1 MDNDTFKIKYKD
13 NLQNYYLFKEN
24 TEANF
29 ERFENDERV
38 KYQKLVAYNS
48 KCKNYPLENTASN
61 FQEIYFGKKALWTLF
76 FNYKPNNNGNI
87 LYLKIDD
94 MFFCLSPTDKNI
106 HFNIPYITDK
116 VYIGIK
122 ETISN
127 IELNLT
133 FEENTYSTGILDFN
147 SILLNSSNN
156 QLDNKYISKIQ
167 VDKNNSTV
175 YRMKLGLE
183 DEANYLFN
191 FGIKVGK
198 MDGFIRINGE
208 TIYNQKLVGS
218 RDNVVKPIYYY
229 VEDTKNFNFD
239 MKFNA
244 SDNNKVDI
252 FHGTITKINNGM
264 NKNLLNIRSQNI
276 VNGLIKMDYSGNYL
290 VILRYV
296 YQKNT
301 NPDEANINFN
311 GIDYKL
317 TLTGGLNNNNVNSIN
332 IYLDDIEFGKL
343 YF

>member
-1 MDNDTFKIKYKD
+1 
-13 NLQNYYLFKEN
+13 
-24 TEANF
+24 
-29 ERFENDERV
+29 
-38 KYQKLVAYNS
+38 
-48 KCKNYPLENTASN
+48 
-61 FQEIYFGKKALWTLF
+61 
-76 FNYKPNNNGNI
+76 
-87 LYLKIDD
+87 
-94 MFFCLSPTDKNI
+94 
-106 HFNIPYITDK
+106 
-116 VYIGIK
+116 
-122 ETISN
+122 
-127 IELNLT
+127 
-133 FEENTYSTGILDFN
+133 
-147 SILLNSSNN
+147 
-156 QLDNKYISKIQ
+156 
-167 VDKNNSTV
+167 
-175 YRMKLGLE
+175 MKLGLE

-264 NKNLLNIRSQNI
+264 NKNLLNIR
-276 VNGLIKMDYSGNYL
+276 VKHNGKSLIKMDYSGNYL

-332 IYLDDIEFGKL
+332 IYLDDIKFVNYTLDNSANMISDVYLSIIPLNFTLDNKMSRKL
-343 YF
+343 ELSQIMLVLIKVILIKYLI